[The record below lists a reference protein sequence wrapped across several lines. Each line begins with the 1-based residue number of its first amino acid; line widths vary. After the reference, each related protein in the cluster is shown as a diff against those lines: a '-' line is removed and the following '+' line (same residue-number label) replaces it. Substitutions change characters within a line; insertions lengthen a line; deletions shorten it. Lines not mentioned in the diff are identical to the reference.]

1 MTVLDIV
8 KGENNPV
15 LRSMCKEVT
24 DFDSELKKT
33 IRDMKETLKKAKGL
47 GIAAP
52 QVGLDIRA
60 FIFITDYGTK
70 KQVVRE
76 AINPEV
82 IFASEDQTIG
92 EEGCL
97 SLPGKF
103 GNVYRPNEIIVSF
116 FDLSGDKQ
124 QMRLLDLDARVFL
137 HELDH
142 INGVLFLDRL
152 ADSLIL

>member
-8 KGENNPV
+8 KGKDNPV
-15 LRSMCKEVT
+15 LRTVCNPVEE
-24 DFDSELKKT
+24 FDKDLKNI
-33 IRDMKETLKKAKGL
+33 IRDMKDTLKKAKGL

-60 FIFITDYGTK
+60 FIFITDYGTRQ
-70 KQVVRE
+70 QVVRE

-82 IFASEDQTIG
+82 ISASEQQALG

-103 GNVYRPNEIIVSF
+103 GNVYRPNEVIVSF
-116 FDLSGDKQ
+116 YDVTGDKH
-124 QMRLLDLDARVFL
+124 QMRLVDLDARVFL

-142 INGVLFLDRL
+142 INGVLFLDRME
-152 ADSLIL
+152 DSLIL

>member
-8 KGENNPV
+8 KGKDNPV
-15 LRSMCKEVT
+15 LRTVCNPVEE
-24 DFDSELKKT
+24 FDKELKNI
-33 IRDMKETLKKAKGL
+33 IRDMKDTLKKAKGL

-60 FIFITDYGTK
+60 FIFITDYGTRQ
-70 KQVVRE
+70 QVVRE

-82 IFASEDQTIG
+82 IFASEQQALG

-103 GNVYRPNEIIVSF
+103 GNVYRPNEVIVSF
-116 FDLSGDKQ
+116 YDVTGEKH
-124 QMRLLDLDARVFL
+124 QMRLVDLDARVFL

-142 INGVLFLDRL
+142 INGVLFLDRME
-152 ADSLIL
+152 DSLIL

>member
-1 MTVLDIV
+1 MTVLEIV
-8 KGENNPV
+8 KGQDNPI
-15 LRSMCKEVT
+15 LRTVCKPVEA
-24 DFDSELKKT
+24 FDKELKG
-33 IRDMKETLKKAKGL
+33 IISDMKDTLKRAKGL

-82 IFASEDQTIG
+82 IFASDQQVIG

-97 SLPGKF
+97 SLPNKF
-103 GNVYRPNEIIVSF
+103 GNVYRPQEIIVSF
-116 FDLSGDKQ
+116 FDVDGEQ
-124 QMRLLDLDARVFL
+124 QKMRLEDLDARVFL

>member
-8 KGENNPV
+8 KGKDNPV
-15 LRSMCKEVT
+15 LRTVCNPVEE
-24 DFDSELKKT
+24 FDKELKNI
-33 IRDMKETLKKAKGL
+33 IRDMKDTLKKAKGL

-60 FIFITDYGTK
+60 FIFITNYGTRQ
-70 KQVVRE
+70 QVVRE

-82 IFASEDQTIG
+82 IFASEQQALG

-103 GNVYRPNEIIVSF
+103 GNVYRPNEVIVSF
-116 FDLSGDKQ
+116 YDVTGEKH
-124 QMRLLDLDARVFL
+124 QMRLVDLDARVFL

-142 INGVLFLDRL
+142 INGVLFLDRME
-152 ADSLIL
+152 DSLIL

>member
-1 MTVLDIV
+1 MTVLEII
-8 KGENNPV
+8 KGKDNPV
-15 LRSMCKEVT
+15 LRTMCKPVEE
-24 DFDSELKKT
+24 FDSVIKD
-33 IRDMKETLKKAKGL
+33 IIFDMKQTLKKAKGL

-70 KQVVRE
+70 NQVVRE

-82 IFASEDQTIG
+82 IFASENQTIG

-97 SLPGKF
+97 SLPGQF

-116 FDLSGDKQ
+116 FDVKGEKH

>member
-1 MTVLDIV
+1 MTVLEIV
-8 KGENNPV
+8 KGKDNPI
-15 LRSMCKEVT
+15 LRTVCDPVES
-24 DFDSELKKT
+24 FDKELKK
-33 IRDMKETLKKAKGL
+33 IVRDMKDTLKKAKGL

-52 QVGLDIRA
+52 QVGLDRRV
-60 FIFITDYGTK
+60 FIFITDYGTSN
-70 KQVVRE
+70 QAVRE

-82 IFASEDQTIG
+82 IFAADQQVLG

-97 SLPGKF
+97 SLPGEF
-103 GNVYRPNEIIVSF
+103 GNVYRPTEVIVSF
-116 FDLSGDKQ
+116 FDVHGEKH

-152 ADSLIL
+152 EDSLIL

>member
-8 KGENNPV
+8 KGKDNPV
-15 LRSMCKEVT
+15 LRTVCNPVEE
-24 DFDSELKKT
+24 FDKELKNI
-33 IRDMKETLKKAKGL
+33 IRDMKDTLKKAKGL

-60 FIFITDYGTK
+60 FIFITDYGTRQ
-70 KQVVRE
+70 QVVRE
-76 AINPEV
+76 AINPEL
-82 IFASEDQTIG
+82 IFASEQQALG

-103 GNVYRPNEIIVSF
+103 GNVYRPNEVIVSF
-116 FDLSGDKQ
+116 YDVTGEKH
-124 QMRLLDLDARVFL
+124 QMRLVDLDARVFL

-142 INGVLFLDRL
+142 INGVLFLDRME
-152 ADSLIL
+152 DSLIL

>member
-8 KGENNPV
+8 KGKDNPV
-15 LRSMCKEVT
+15 LRTVCNPVEE
-24 DFDSELKKT
+24 FDKDLKNI
-33 IRDMKETLKKAKGL
+33 IRDMKDTLKKAKGL

-60 FIFITDYGTK
+60 FIFITDYGTRQ
-70 KQVVRE
+70 QVVRE

-82 IFASEDQTIG
+82 IFASEQQALG

-103 GNVYRPNEIIVSF
+103 GNVYRPNEVIVSF
-116 FDLSGDKQ
+116 YDATGEKH
-124 QMRLLDLDARVFL
+124 QMRLVDLDARVFL

-142 INGVLFLDRL
+142 INGVLFLDRME
-152 ADSLIL
+152 DSLIL